1 MSETHDTTKVTV
13 EFLIVDV
20 LHPKFNKA
28 DGKELVAK
36 PLELSKDTTI
46 MNERWVNACSHLP
59 SLDKVDI
66 AAEVPHVNGGE
77 IIE

>member
-1 MSETHDTTKVTV
+1 MSETQDTTKVSV
-13 EFLIVDV
+13 EHLIVDV

-28 DGKELVAK
+28 DAKKLVAK
-36 PLELSKDTTI
+36 PLELSKHTTI
-46 MNERWVNACSHLP
+46 MNERWVDACSHLP

-66 AAEVPHVNGGE
+66 AAEVPHVNGDS